1 MAGDYRGTLA
11 LPFNMRTT
19 LLVNESLIV
28 VELSLN
34 ALLQLLKHLGQCF
47 LLFHRNGWLKL
58 VQ

>member
-1 MAGDYRGTLA
+1 VAGDYRGTLA

-34 ALLQLLKHLGQCF
+34 AILKLLKHLGQCF

-58 VQ
+58 IQ

>member
-11 LPFNMRTT
+11 LPFNMRST

-34 ALLQLLKHLGQCF
+34 ALLQLLEHLG
-47 LLFHRNGWLKL
+47 
-58 VQ
+58 